1 MNEKSSERVQNSSSD
16 NRKSKTQNRNWVGL
30 FAIIVA
36 PRVCEARVQAQQA
49 LRTRHSALCCGGAM
63 RRIFLWLSVVAALG
77 GTAITDA
84 QPLKKV
90 ARIGFLASSSSER
103 VKSRLAA
110 FQQGL
115 RELGYVEGNNVII
128 EYRSAEG
135 KFERLPEIASEL
147 VRLKLDLLVVE
158 GAPAAH
164 ATKNATSVIPIV
176 IGNAAD
182 PVGTGLVASLA
193 RPGGNITG
201 LSDFN
206 LGVVTKRLE
215 LLKEVVPS
223 ASRIAVLWNPTNPT
237 NPLQLKET
245 QAAAP
250 GLGVTLL
257 SLEAKGADD
266 IEHAFSAIR
275 KERPEALIVIGDPM
289 FGTQQKRIT
298 QLTIKSRLPAI
309 YGATESVDA
318 GGLMSYGTNFADL
331 FRRAATF
338 VDKILKGTK
347 PVDLPVEQ
355 PKKFEFIINL
365 KAAKQIGLTVPPN
378 VLARADKVIK

>member
-1 MNEKSSERVQNSSSD
+1 MK
-16 NRKSKTQNRNWVGL
+16 K
-30 FAIIVA
+30 
-36 PRVCEARVQAQQA
+36 
-49 LRTRHSALCCGGAM
+49 
-63 RRIFLWLSVVAALG
+63 IFLWLSVVAALG

-84 QPLKKV
+84 QQVKKV

-115 RELGYVEGNNVII
+115 RELGYVEEKNVII

-147 VRLKLDLLVVE
+147 VRLKVDLLVVE

-245 QAAAP
+245 QVAAP

-266 IEHAFSAIR
+266 IERAFSAIR
-275 KERPEALIVIGDPM
+275 KERPGALIVIGDPM

-309 YGATESVDA
+309 YGAPESVDA

-331 FRRAATF
+331 FRRAATYA
-338 VDKILKGTK
+338 DKILKGTK
-347 PVDLPVEQ
+347 PADLPVEQ

-365 KAAKQIGLTVPPN
+365 KAAKQIGLIIPPN
-378 VLARADKVIK
+378 VLARADRVIR

>member
-1 MNEKSSERVQNSSSD
+1 MK
-16 NRKSKTQNRNWVGL
+16 K
-30 FAIIVA
+30 
-36 PRVCEARVQAQQA
+36 
-49 LRTRHSALCCGGAM
+49 
-63 RRIFLWLSVVAALG
+63 IFLWLSVVAALG

-84 QPLKKV
+84 QQVKKV

-115 RELGYVEGNNVII
+115 RELGYVEEKNVII

-147 VRLKLDLLVVE
+147 VRLKVDLLVVE

-245 QAAAP
+245 QAATP

-266 IEHAFSAIR
+266 IERAFSAIR
-275 KERPEALIVIGDPM
+275 KERPGALIVIGDPM
-289 FGTQQKRIT
+289 FGTHQKRIT

-309 YGATESVDA
+309 YGAPESVDA

-331 FRRAATF
+331 FRRAATY

-347 PVDLPVEQ
+347 PADLPVEQ
-355 PKKFEFIINL
+355 PKKFEFIVNL
-365 KAAKQIGLTVPPN
+365 KAAKQIGLTIPPN